1 MLKIVNLKILPRS
14 SINELIKISDTEWKV
29 KLTSPPVDG
38 RANQAL
44 IKFLSKELDISKN
57 QIEIIK
63 GLKSRNKIIKI
74 NI

>member
-44 IKFLSKELDISKN
+44 IKLLAKELGAGKT
-57 QIEIIK
+57 QIEIVK
-63 GLKSRNKIIKI
+63 GLRNKNKVVKI
-74 NI
+74 VF